1 MTLIE
6 EAESLILHQFAKSPK
21 IKALVRCLV
30 KPFQEVLDVMELLH
44 YGGYI
49 KHASSHRLDVLGEI
63 VGQPRRDMNDDDYR
77 AWIDVG
83 IKLNDCSGTAE
94 DIFAI
99 LALLYRS
106 SPRMLMHEYLPNE
119 VVFTVFARPKAP
131 FAVMFDIIKSAAPV
145 TTMCHFIRAE
155 SLSNFKFDVS
165 PFSESYLA
173 EFF

>member
-30 KPFQEVLDVMELLH
+30 KPFQEVLDVMESLH
-44 YGGYI
+44 HGGYI

-83 IKLNDCSGTAE
+83 IKLNDCVGTAE

-99 LALLYRS
+99 LACS
-106 SPRMLMHEYLPNE
+106 
-119 VVFTVFARPKAP
+119 TVHLRECSYMNTNP
-131 FAVMFDIIKSAAPV
+131 M
-145 TTMCHFIRAE
+145 RW
-155 SLSNFKFDVS
+155 SLRCLHN
-165 PFSESYLA
+165 LRHHLQ
-173 EFF
+173 